1 MDYHV
6 TTRRILDADV
16 HQRVESAQVRDVNPP
31 PSAGTTSTYHA
42 KGNRSGI
49 GPAKQ
54 ARNPTLPSRHSVSL
68 RPRPHCKGNPAKSS
82 RAGLPPE
89 PRRTRPSLPHAAGVG
104 RWCQPEERYR
114 VTYLFDLAPAG
125 RKRLQVGKARYLWGT
140 APGSERAARAR
151 FETPHQPSSDDAAG

>member
-89 PRRTRPSLPHAAGVG
+89 PRRTRPSLPRAAGFGRLSTGRSEEAASRESAVPLGDSPGVG
-104 RWCQPEERYR
+104 E
-114 VTYLFDLAPAG
+114 G
-125 RKRLQVGKARYLWGT
+125 R
-140 APGSERAARAR
+140 PGSL
-151 FETPHQPSSDDAAG
+151 